1 MLPIVN
7 AIASIAG
14 TWLQGKQEKAKA
26 KQQLEVAKVQAQV
39 KRVEQDGSWEEKAMD
54 ASDNSWKDEAW
65 TTCFIA
71 LIFACFVPALQPYI
85 SEGFKFLREDCPD
98 WLSYGILASIAAS
111 FGLKSIAKLKK

>member
-1 MLPIVN
+1 MLQLLGPIAN
-7 AIASIAG
+7 IAT
-14 TWLQGKQEKAKA
+14 TWLEGKKEKAKA

-39 KRVEQDGSWEEKAMD
+39 EKAID

-65 TTCFIA
+65 TITFILLIVACFI
-71 LIFACFVPALQPYI
+71 PALQPYI
-85 SEGFKFLREDCPD
+85 SDGFKFLREDCPD